1 MINAL
6 GKLENISTLV
16 FSAFL
21 RACMLS
27 SRYLLQTTSSEAAR
41 FCLREWTSGYTPR
54 LDYLHV
60 KAHLLQSFSLLRLR
74 PYCHQVVPLW
84 QIPVPARTRRLASE
98 YSHQQ
103 RPRSVFG
110 PESRSDVPCCRP
122 FLSKLYNFVSGFGV
136 SCTSLTAR
144 NEGRGRARYRRTN
157 FREHRTRASTIERR
171 RLGDSRLGTMS
182 NHTLFLR
189 VEMGAGLTQGWSS

>member
-110 PESRSDVPCCRP
+110 PESRSDVPWLQA
-122 FLSKLYNFVSGFGV
+122 LSVKVVQFRFRVWRIMHEFDGQERGTWKGKISKDQLSR
-136 SCTSLTAR
+136 TS
-144 NEGRGRARYRRTN
+144 
-157 FREHRTRASTIERR
+157 
-171 RLGDSRLGTMS
+171 D
-182 NHTLFLR
+182 
-189 VEMGAGLTQGWSS
+189 

>member
-1 MINAL
+1 MPFFVLACFLL
-6 GKLENISTLV
+6 GIYCKQHHLKLPDFACENGQV
-16 FSAFL
+16 A
-21 RACMLS
+21 
-27 SRYLLQTTSSEAAR
+27 
-41 FCLREWTSGYTPR
+41 TPR
-54 LDYLHV
+54 ALITSMSRLISCNPFPFCGSGPIVIKLYPCGRYRSPPEPGALPPNILTNNAPGPYLDQRV
-60 KAHLLQSFSLLRLR
+60 G
-74 PYCHQVVPLW
+74 
-84 QIPVPARTRRLASE
+84 RT
-98 YSHQQ
+98 YH
-103 RPRSVFG
+103 G
-110 PESRSDVPCCRP
+110 CRP